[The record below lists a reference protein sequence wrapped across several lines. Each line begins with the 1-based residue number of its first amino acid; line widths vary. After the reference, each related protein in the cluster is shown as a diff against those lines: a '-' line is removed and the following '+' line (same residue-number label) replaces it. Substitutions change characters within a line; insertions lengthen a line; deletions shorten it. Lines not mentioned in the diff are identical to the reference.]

1 MMPKRLTSFIA
12 VLFMGLCPSYAHGD
26 APTKGVDAVI
36 NDYFAP
42 VSDAIFST
50 VFTTIPIA
58 GQDLPLVLIWLAAA
72 SVFLTLY
79 LGFVNFRGFGHGI
92 LLIKRAI
99 KHQDLDSMGATGHIN
114 RFQALTTTLS
124 ATVGLGNIGGVA
136 IAISAGGPGATIWM
150 IFMGL
155 FGMTTKFVESTLGIT
170 YRRSNEAGRVSGG
183 PMYYLEE
190 GFNRLNLP
198 RAGKALGIMFAI
210 CCVGASLGA
219 GNLFQ
224 SNQAYSQFIVVT
236 GGVDS
241 WFVGK
246 GWLFGTIMAILVGI
260 VIIGGVRRI
269 GEFTSRIVPFMGGIY
284 LISAILVLVVNYDQ
298 VPSAFGVI
306 LREAMAPQAGIGALL
321 GTLFQGMQRGAFS
334 NEAGFGSAAIAHSA
348 VKVNTPVSQGFVA
361 MLEPFI
367 DTVVVCTATALV
379 IVVSGAYQDTTGL
392 SGVELTS
399 RGFESVI
406 DWFPILLAI
415 AVILFAFSTM
425 LGWSYYGTKCF
436 AYLFGR
442 SRTAEMLFKLVFC
455 GFIIIGASAEL
466 SAVISFADG
475 MFFLMTIPNLIGVY
489 LLAPEVK
496 AHMTRY
502 WDKVQELT

>member
-1 MMPKRLTSFIA
+1 MIKRLISFAFSFLLASMPKL
-12 VLFMGLCPSYAHGD
+12 GYAD
-26 APTKGVDAVI
+26 APTVGIDAII

-58 GQDLPLVLIWLAAA
+58 GQDLPLVLIWLAMA

-79 LGFVNFRGFGHGI
+79 LGFINFRGVGHGL

-150 IFMGL
+150 IAMGL
-155 FGMTTKFVESTLGIT
+155 FGMTTKFVEATLGIT
-170 YRRSNEAGRVSGG
+170 YRRANDAGRVSGG

-190 GFNRLNLP
+190 GFDRINLP
-198 RAGKALGIMFAI
+198 GLGKILAIMFAI

-236 GGVDS
+236 GGAES

-246 GWLFGTIMAILVGI
+246 GWLFGLVMAILVGV

-284 LISAILVLVVNYDQ
+284 LISAILVLIVNYQQ

-306 LREAMAPQAGIGALL
+306 FNDAFTPEAGIGALL

-367 DTVVVCTATALV
+367 DTVIVCTSTALV
-379 IVVSGAYQDTTGL
+379 IVVSGAYLNTTGL

-406 DWFPILLAI
+406 DWFPMLLAV

-442 SRTAEMLFKLVFC
+442 SRTAETIFKLVFC
-455 GFIIIGASAEL
+455 GFIVIGASSEL

-489 LLAPEVK
+489 ILAPEVK
-496 AHMTRY
+496 SHMTRY
-502 WDKVQELT
+502 WNKVQELT